1 MQMEQQKSLVVITW
15 DGVSTPLS
23 CILKDAHQNFDI
35 LIYDY
40 SGLSKQPE
48 IATITSHHFVS
59 IKSECK
65 GDILQNVHSYLSKI
79 ENLSYKYIGNLDDD
93 IYFSITDLNKLFFIA
108 ELEKLDVFQASLSH
122 DSYYNHRN
130 FIHKPGYQ
138 ILKTWWVEIMSPFY
152 SFEIF
157 MEAGQYFNKSI
168 SGTGIDV
175 YLIPTIQQLLNK
187 TNTAVIHAVQM
198 KHCRPI
204 RTDGRV
210 FSNGKT
216 NLQEIQEL
224 NTFCREMVAAKKM
237 HVDSDFMENVLNK
250 KYVFGIPLR
259 DKIKRVMPMIKNLY
273 QLIVD
278 ASYR

>member
-1 MQMEQQKSLVVITW
+1 MEQQKSLVVITW
-15 DGVSTPLS
+15 DGISSPLS
-23 CILKDAHQNFDI
+23 CILKDTIPNFDI

-40 SGLSKQPE
+40 SGIAKQPLIE
-48 IATITSHHFVS
+48 KITTNHFIS

-65 GDILQNVHSYLSKI
+65 GDILQNTYRYLSKI
-79 ENLSYKYIGNLDDD
+79 ENIPYKYIGILDDD
-93 IYFSITDLNKLFFIA
+93 IYFSITDLNKLLFIA

-138 ILKTWWVEIMSPFY
+138 ILKAWWVEIMSPFY

-157 MEAGQYFNKSI
+157 MEAGQYFDKSI

-175 YLIPTIQQLLNK
+175 YLIPTIQQLLDK

-198 KHCRPI
+198 KHCRSI

-224 NTFCREMVAAKKM
+224 NIFCRDMITTKKID
-237 HVDSDFMENVLNK
+237 VDKDFIENVLNK
-250 KYVFGIPLR
+250 KYVYGIPLR
-259 DKIKRVMPMIKNLY
+259 DKIKRIMPMIKNLY
-273 QLIVD
+273 RLIVD

>member
-15 DGVSTPLS
+15 DGISTPLS

-40 SGLSKQPE
+40 SGLAKQPT
-48 IATITSHHFVS
+48 IASISTHHFVS
-59 IKSECK
+59 TTSECK
-65 GDILQNVHSYLSKI
+65 GHTLQNVHSYSSKI
-79 ENLSYKYIGNLDDD
+79 KNLSYKYIGILDDD
-93 IYFSITDLNKLFFIA
+93 IYFSVTDLNKLLFIA
-108 ELEKLDVFQASLSH
+108 DVEKLDVFQASLSH

-138 ILKTWWVEIMSPFY
+138 ILKAWWVEIMAPFY

-157 MEAGQYFNKSI
+157 IQAGQYFNKSI

-187 TNTAVIHAVQM
+187 KNTAVIHAVQM

-216 NLQEIQEL
+216 NIQEIQEL
-224 NTFCREMVAAKKM
+224 NIFCKEMVSAKMINVEKG
-237 HVDSDFMENVLNK
+237 FMENVLNK
-250 KYVFGIPLR
+250 KYVYGIPLK
-259 DKIKRVMPMIKNLY
+259 DKIKRILPMFKNLY
-273 QLIVD
+273 RLVVD

>member
-1 MQMEQQKSLVVITW
+1 MEQQKSLVVITW
-15 DGVSTPLS
+15 DGISSPLS
-23 CILKDAHQNFDI
+23 CIFKDTIQNFDI

-40 SGLSKQPE
+40 SGIAKQPIIE
-48 IATITSHHFVS
+48 KITTNHFVS
-59 IKSECK
+59 VKSECK
-65 GDILQNVHSYLSKI
+65 GDILQNTYRYLSKI
-79 ENLSYKYIGNLDDD
+79 ENIPYKYIGILDDD
-93 IYFSITDLNKLFFIA
+93 IYFSINDLNKLLFIA

-130 FIHKPGYQ
+130 FIHKTGYQ

-152 SFEIF
+152 SIEIF
-157 MEAGQYFNKSI
+157 MQAGQYFDKSI

-175 YLIPTIQQLLNK
+175 YLIPTIQQLLHK

-224 NTFCREMVAAKKM
+224 NIFCREMIATKKIN
-237 HVDSDFMENVLNK
+237 VDKDFIENVLYK
-250 KYVFGIPLR
+250 KYVYGIPLR
-259 DKIKRVMPMIKNLY
+259 DKIKRIMPMIKNLY
-273 QLIVD
+273 RLIVD